1 MVQLWESVSMLNVW
15 CYNKE
20 KGLKKIDSLKS
31 IGRLKKNQR
40 NLLWLDITAPSEDD
54 IDLMVETFKFHQL
67 AIEDAIFP
75 QNQPKIDDYEDYLY
89 VVMHELNYP
98 SHQAD
103 AVKSQELNIFVGR
116 NYVLTIHN
124 APLPSISKL
133 FQRTQTKPSTMQ
145 QGSGFLLHAII
156 DNVVDN
162 YFPVVDQ
169 LEARI
174 EELEDQVLAGA
185 DETVLEK
192 MVDLKKS
199 VLTIR
204 NFIVPQRKIL
214 GVLCR
219 ANTRFIKRA
228 TTAYFRDV
236 YDHVVR
242 VSEMLDTYRDVLNS
256 TMDAYLSV
264 VSHRMNEIM
273 KTLTI
278 ITTIMMP
285 LTVITS
291 FYGMN
296 VKMPEFAWGAK
307 GYLFVLGMLLLAFL
321 VMFIFLKRKKW
332 I

>member
-1 MVQLWESVSMLNVW
+1 MLQTL
-15 CYNKE
+15 CYSKE
-20 KGLKKIDSLKS
+20 KGLRKIEDNKS
-31 IGRLKKNQR
+31 IAKLLKNQR
-40 NLLWLDITAPSEDD
+40 NLLWLDIINPAEDD
-54 IDLMVETFKFHQL
+54 IDLMVDTFKFHQL

-75 QNQPKIDDYEDYLY
+75 QNQPKIDDYDDYLY
-89 VVMHELNYP
+89 IVVHELNYS
-98 SHQAD
+98 SHNAQG
-103 AVKSQELNIFVGR
+103 VKTQELNIFLGK
-116 NYVLTIHN
+116 NFVLTIHSD
-124 APLPSISKL
+124 PLPSVAKL
-133 FQRTQTKPSTMQ
+133 FQRSQTKPHCMQ
-145 QGSGFLLHAII
+145 QGAGFLLHAII

-169 LEARI
+169 IENRI

-185 DETVLEK
+185 DESVLEK
-192 MVDLKKS
+192 IVDLKKS
-199 VLTIR
+199 VLTTR

-219 ANTRFIKRA
+219 ANTLFIKRA
-228 TTAYFRDV
+228 TSAYFRDV

-242 VSEMLDTYRDVLNS
+242 VSDMLDTYRDVLNS

-296 VKMPEFAWGAK
+296 VKIPEFAWGLK
-307 GYLFVLGMLLLAFL
+307 GYLLVLGLMVIAFFG
-321 VMFIFLKRKKW
+321 MIIFLKRKKW

>member
-1 MVQLWESVSMLNVW
+1 MLQALCYCKENGVEKITDAKGVARVLKNARSLVW
-15 CYNKE
+15 A
-20 KGLKKIDSLKS
+20 
-31 IGRLKKNQR
+31 
-40 NLLWLDITAPSEDD
+40 DITNPEEDD
-54 IDLMVETFKFHQL
+54 IDLLVDTFAFHQL
-67 AIEDAIFP
+67 AIEDALFP
-75 QNQPKIDDYEDYLY
+75 QYQPKMDDYDDYLHII
-89 VVMHELNYP
+89 VHELNYP
-98 SHQAD
+98 SRSAQE
-103 AVKSQELNIFVGR
+103 VKSQELNILVGK
-116 NYVLTIHN
+116 NYVVTIHSE
-124 APLPSISKL
+124 PLPSVSKL
-133 FQRTQTKPSTMQ
+133 FQRCQNKPHSMH

-169 LEARI
+169 MENKI
-174 EELEDQVLAGA
+174 EQLEDQVLAKA
-185 DETVLEK
+185 DQSVLESI
-192 MVDLKKS
+192 VDLKKS

-214 GVLCR
+214 GLLCR
-219 ANTRFIKRA
+219 ASTPFIKRA
-228 TTAYFRDV
+228 MSAYFRDV

-242 VSEMLDTYRDVLNS
+242 VSELLDTYRDVLNS

-296 VKMPEFAWGAK
+296 VELPEFAWGLK
-307 GYLFVLGMLLLAFL
+307 GYLLVLGLMVCALGG
-321 VMFIFLKRKKW
+321 MIIFLKRKKW

>member
-1 MVQLWESVSMLNVW
+1 MLNVL

-20 KGLKKIDSLKS
+20 IGLKKIATPKS
-31 IGRLKKNQR
+31 VVRYLKNQR
-40 NLLWLDITAPSEDD
+40 NLLWLDITNPSEDD
-54 IDLMVETFKFHQL
+54 IDLMVDTFKFHQL

-75 QNQPKIDDYEDYLY
+75 QNQPKIDDYEDYLFI
-89 VVMHELNYP
+89 VVHELNYP
-98 SHQAD
+98 SRQAGD
-103 AVKSQELNIFVGR
+103 VKSQELNIFVGK
-116 NYVLTIHN
+116 NFVLTIHN
-124 APLPSISKL
+124 DPLPSISKL
-133 FQRTQTKPSTMQ
+133 FQRAQTKPSYMQ
-145 QGSGFLLHAII
+145 QGAGFLLHAII

-169 LEARI
+169 LENRI

-185 DETVLEK
+185 DQTVLEK
-192 MVDLKKS
+192 IVDLKKT

-214 GVLCR
+214 GRLCR
-219 ANTRFIKRA
+219 ANTLFIKRA
-228 TTAYFRDV
+228 TSAYFRDV

-264 VSHRMNEIM
+264 VSQRMNEII

-296 VKMPEFAWGAK
+296 VKMPEFAWGMK
-307 GYLFVLGMLLLAFL
+307 GYLFVLGLMLLAFL
-321 VMFIFLKRKKW
+321 GMFIFLKRKKW